1 MSVKEKVRVGILGC
15 ANIAGK
21 YAIAAFK
28 SLPHVELVAI
38 ASRKENT
45 AKEWAH
51 KYGLE
56 PESYES
62 LLARKDID
70 VIYSPLPVGLQ
81 EEWAARAAAAGKH
94 VICEKSITYSLES
107 AQRMTETFKKNGLAL
122 YENFAPEFQ
131 PQHEKVLSLIKEGA
145 IGTPHV
151 WNGQYGFPPFPEG
164 DIRYSS
170 ELKGGALNDCG
181 CYTVFMARKIL
192 QAEPVAVT
200 CALSNDGAEVDI
212 KGSALLEFPQASAL
226 LAFGFNHI
234 YQNTYSVWGS
244 KGMVRTDR
252 AFAIPP
258 TVAATVELITNDGTK
273 DSRTSVEIPAADRF
287 ALSFDFFCKA
297 VAANDTD
304 ALLDMY
310 GRIMRQAAVLEAMR
324 VSAREGRR
332 VVL

>member
-1 MSVKEKVRVGILGC
+1 MKKVRVGILGC

-28 SLPHVELVAI
+28 SLPNVELVAI
-38 ASRKENT
+38 ASRKEDT
-45 AKEWAH
+45 AREWAARH
-51 KYGLE
+51 ALE
-56 PESYES
+56 AETYDS
-62 LLARKDID
+62 LVARDDID

-81 EEWAARAAAAGKH
+81 EEWALRVAATGKH
-94 VICEKSITYSLES
+94 MLCEKSITYSLDS
-107 AQRMTETFKKNGLAL
+107 AKRMVDTFKKNGLAL

-151 WNGQYGFPPFPEG
+151 WNGQYGFPPFPKG

-200 CALSNDGAEVDI
+200 CTLNNDGHDVDVA
-212 KGSALLEFPQASAL
+212 GSALLEFEKGTAL
-226 LAFGFNHI
+226 MSFGFNHL

-252 AFAIPP
+252 AFAVPP
-258 TVAATVELITNDGTK
+258 TFTPTVELITNDGTK
-273 DSRTSVEIPAADRF
+273 DSRMSVEVPAADRF
-287 ALSFDFFCKA
+287 ALSFNYFCSA
-297 VAANDTD
+297 VAKQDKKQFD
-304 ALLDMY
+304 EMY
-310 GRIMRQAAVLEAMR
+310 DRIMRQAAVMEAMR

>member
-1 MSVKEKVRVGILGC
+1 MKKVRVGILGC

-28 SLPHVELVAI
+28 SLPNVELVAI
-38 ASRKENT
+38 ASRKEDT
-45 AKEWAH
+45 AREWAARH
-51 KYGLE
+51 ELE
-56 PESYES
+56 AESYDS
-62 LLARKDID
+62 LIARDDID

-81 EEWAARAAAAGKH
+81 EEWALRVAAAGKH
-94 VICEKSITYSLES
+94 MLCEKSITYSLDS
-107 AQRMTETFKKNGLAL
+107 AKRMVDTFKKNGLAL

-151 WNGQYGFPPFPEG
+151 WNGQYGFPPFPKG

-200 CALSNDGAEVDI
+200 CTLNNDGHDVDVA
-212 KGSALLEFPQASAL
+212 GSALLEFEKGTAL
-226 LAFGFNHI
+226 MSFGFNHL

-244 KGMVRTDR
+244 KGVVRTDR
-252 AFAIPP
+252 AFAVPP
-258 TVAATVELITNDGTK
+258 TFTPTVELITNDGTK
-273 DSRTSVEIPAADRF
+273 DSRMSVEVPAADRF
-287 ALSFDFFCKA
+287 ALSFNYFCSA
-297 VAANDTD
+297 VAKQDKKQFD
-304 ALLDMY
+304 EMY
-310 GRIMRQAAVLEAMR
+310 DRIMRQAAVMEAMR